1 MERYHIIKS
10 ALGGSTVYDSAGNQV
25 GYSLPGLLGG
35 GEDFFDMEGNP
46 VGQSFEDGTG
56 GASFIGVGNG
66 SAGFLDEEFMMGRNA
81 YIEGDP
87 FGNGGND
94 PF

>member
-1 MERYHIIKS
+1 
-10 ALGGSTVYDSAGNQV
+10 
-25 GYSLPGLLGG
+25 
-35 GEDFFDMEGNP
+35 MEGNP

-56 GASFIGVGNG
+56 GAGFIGVGNG

-87 FGNGGND
+87 FGNDGND